1 MRTMLALCFCFAWSL
16 LVASG
21 YGQSMS
27 PVITECGRKCA
38 DEFTVTN
45 NGLKPLK
52 TVVTAYSFDQKQG
65 SRAMR
70 PLDPTVHVRLTDMA
84 TTIPIR
90 GSHIFAYKIA
100 CDNYPCLVN
109 FFADLTV
116 GHTDSGLAII
126 IRLPHVVYQC
136 ESAKNCRDG
145 VRKAAGL

>member
-1 MRTMLALCFCFAWSL
+1 MRTMLALCLCFAWSL

-27 PVITECGRKCA
+27 PVITECGRKCS
-38 DEFTVTN
+38 ETFTVTN

-52 TVVTAYSFDQKQG
+52 AVVTAYSFDPKDGQG
-65 SRAMR
+65 R
-70 PLDPTVHVRLTDMA
+70 PLDSTVHVRLKDMA
-84 TTIPIR
+84 TVIPIK

-100 CDNYPCLVN
+100 CDKYPCLVN
-109 FFADLTV
+109 FFADLSV
-116 GHTDSGLAII
+116 GHTDSGLAVV

-136 ESAKNCRDG
+136 EAAKNCRED

>member
-1 MRTMLALCFCFAWSL
+1 MRFTILFLMFATT
-16 LVASG
+16 VAA
-21 YGQSMS
+21 QSMS
-27 PVITECGRKCA
+27 PVITECGKKCS

-52 TVVTAYSFDQKQG
+52 AVVTAYSFDPKVG
-65 SRAMR
+65 SRATR
-70 PLDPTVHVRLTDMA
+70 PLDPTVHVRLKDMA
-84 TTIPIR
+84 TVIPIK

-100 CDNYPCLVN
+100 CDKYPCLVN
-109 FFADLTV
+109 FFADLSV
-116 GHTDSGLAII
+116 GHTDSGLAVV